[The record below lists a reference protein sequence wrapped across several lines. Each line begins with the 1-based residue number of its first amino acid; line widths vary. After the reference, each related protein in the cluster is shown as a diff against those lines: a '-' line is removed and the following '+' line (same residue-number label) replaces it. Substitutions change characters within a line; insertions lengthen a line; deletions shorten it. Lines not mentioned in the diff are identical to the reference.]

1 MKQHRGI
8 WLPDDDDHF
17 AEHLD
22 KGPLFDDAG
31 TYQFAKIMQAM
42 GTVGATIEKPLGLAL
57 DIGAHVGLWSRVL
70 CAYFSRVIAFEPVD
84 AFADCFTRNML
95 ETGRAGV
102 ELHRVALGNHDCPAH
117 MVTPAGNSGN
127 AHVSRGG
134 NSSASTLVR
143 MRKLDGLD
151 LPKVDFIKL
160 DVEGFEAY
168 VIDGADY
175 IIRRDRPVIVV
186 ECKPG
191 NAERYGLQQQE
202 ALYKLT
208 RDFGMKVVWSKSGDH
223 CLRF

>member
-1 MKQHRGI
+1 MKEHRGI

-22 KGPLFDDAG
+22 KGPLFDEAG

-42 GTVGATIEKPLGLAL
+42 GTVGATMERPLGLAL
-57 DIGAHVGLWSRVL
+57 DIGGHVGLWSRVL

-84 AFADCFTRNML
+84 QLADCFARN
-95 ETGRAGV
+95 APDA

-117 MVTPAGNSGN
+117 MTMTEGNSGN
-127 AHVSRGG
+127 AHVATGG
-134 NSSASTLVR
+134 NSPVSCLVR
-143 MRKLDGLD
+143 MRKLDSFD
-151 LPKVDFIKL
+151 LPRVDFIKM